1 MMRPSDDM
9 NDLTSDIRHLST
21 LVGVITSMTIDII
34 NPDRTIEDY
43 RKAVNEVTDLLWIA
57 RDMVEQL
64 VENGE
69 ACHDEVLAAAR
80 KVAV

>member
-1 MMRPSDDM
+1 MMRPSD
-9 NDLTSDIRHLST
+9 
-21 LVGVITSMTIDII
+21 DII

>member
-43 RKAVNEVTDLLWIA
+43 RRAVNEVTDLLWIA

-69 ACHDEVLAAAR
+69 ACHDKVLAAAR